1 MIWIAVAVMMGA
13 CVAHHLGL
21 SEAIAKTVLKIF
33 KCSKCLS
40 FWCVLFSLIVLGYN
54 LFVALLLSILMA
66 YFSHYFN
73 LLLLR
78 LNKLYEWLWQKG
90 NK

>member
-21 SEAIAKTVLKIF
+21 SEAIARTVLKIF

-54 LFVALLLSILMA
+54 LIIALLLSILMA